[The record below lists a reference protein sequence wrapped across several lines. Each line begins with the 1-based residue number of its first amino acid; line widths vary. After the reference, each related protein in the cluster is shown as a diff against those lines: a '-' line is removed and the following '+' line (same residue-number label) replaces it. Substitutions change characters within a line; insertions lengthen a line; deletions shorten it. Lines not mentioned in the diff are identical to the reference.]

1 MMDRRTILAMGGLTM
16 AAEILGMTTS
26 AAAGTPE
33 IEGLIKAYF
42 DAWNANA
49 PERFADIF
57 WPDGS
62 WVNVVGMH
70 WRGRDQVVFAHVAFL
85 KTIFKD
91 CKQTLVST
99 ESRLVAPGVA
109 LAVVTLIQDA
119 YVTPDG
125 HSMPR
130 AHDRLTL
137 MAVEREGAWRFIHGH
152 NTIVNDQAANND
164 PVLRMKVG

>member
-1 MMDRRTILAMGGLTM
+1 MTTTM
-16 AAEILGMTTS
+16 ANADDDTTGI
-26 AAAGTPE
+26 AA
-33 IEGLIKAYF
+33 LIQAYF
-42 DAWNANA
+42 DAWNSGA

-70 WRGRDQVVFAHVAFL
+70 WRGRDQVVFAHNAFL

-91 CKQTLVST
+91 CKQDLVSID
-99 ESRLVAPGVA
+99 SRMVAPGVA

-125 HSMPR
+125 HHMPR
-130 AHDRLTL
+130 AHDRLSL
-137 MAVEREGAWRFIHGH
+137 LAIERDGVWRFIHGH
-152 NTIVNDQAANND
+152 NTIVNPEAANND
-164 PVLRMKVG
+164 PVLRMKPA